1 VAGAVVGCGGLLDVE
16 NPNTVKGEDVALP
29 AAGVALANG
38 VQALVA
44 HGVNGAAIVYHTM
57 TDELAWKGSRDGF
70 RELDQG
76 KISNAYN
83 EFTDGFYRDYAAGS
97 LSEGRW
103 LADEAI
109 KILEAQDADGSI
121 VSRLSLARVYLY
133 GAIAY
138 VTIANVYDDWA
149 LSDRRTP
156 APPTGPDN
164 MGTYYDTAIDYLNK
178 GLTIATAVGD
188 APHVTAIRAMRAR
201 ANFDRAIWA
210 TVNPARAGAG
220 LVTTSSY
227 TTAAVADAQAALALM
242 AGSPDYEFRFT
253 FSVSTG
259 QSAQGSWIASRQE
272 NRLGG
277 AYVALHPT
285 DPTWLDQ
292 VVLMDP
298 IDNTT
303 PSPIVDR
310 IQKRFRSE
318 GVYSGYT
325 VVSAREMHLIL
336 AEAAL
341 AGSDVTGFQTA
352 INNLRDLDGLTD
364 WTPASSVT
372 AQDMLI
378 YSRQSNLFLETRRL
392 SDHYRFN
399 VASPEWSGG
408 AQVLASPGLFFPIPA
423 TECLSNPNIGAANCS
438 T

>member
-1 VAGAVVGCGGLLDVE
+1 MLAGAVVGCGGLLEVE
-16 NPNTVKGEDVALP
+16 NPNNVKGEDIELP
-29 AAGVALANG
+29 AAGAALANG
-38 VQALVA
+38 VQSLVA

-83 EFTDGFYRDYAAGS
+83 EFTDGFYRDYASGN

-109 KILEAQDADGSI
+109 AILEAQDADGSI
-121 VSRLSLARVYLY
+121 VDRLSLARVYLY

-149 LSDRRTP
+149 LSNRREP
-156 APPTGPDN
+156 GMPTGPDN
-164 MGTYYDTAIDYLNK
+164 MGSYYDTAIDYLNK
-178 GLTIATAVGD
+178 GLAIATSLNNGEHILAM
-188 APHVTAIRAMRAR
+188 TAMRAR

-210 TVNPARAGAG
+210 TVNPARGGAG
-220 LVTTSSY
+220 LVTPSSY
-227 TTAAVADAQAALALM
+227 TAAAVADAQAALALM
-242 AGSPDYEFRFT
+242 TSPEYEYRFT
-253 FSVSTG
+253 FNVGTG
-259 QSAQGSWIASRQE
+259 QSAQGAWIISRQE

-277 AYVALHPT
+277 AYVMLHPT
-285 DPTWLDQ
+285 SPTWLDT
-292 VVLMDP
+292 VLLRDP
-298 IDNTT
+298 IDN
-303 PSPIVDR
+303 SRSAIVDR

-318 GVYSGYT
+318 GTYNGYT
-325 VVSAREMHLIL
+325 VVSGREMRLII

-341 AGSDVTGFQTA
+341 ANSDVAGFQTA
-352 INNLRDLDGLTD
+352 INGLRAIDALPD
-364 WTPASSVT
+364 WTPASTVT
-372 AQDMLI
+372 AQNMLV
-378 YSRQSNLFLETRRL
+378 YSRQANLFLMTRRL

-399 VASPEWSGG
+399 IASPEWISG
-408 AQVLASPGLFFPIPA
+408 AQVVANPGMFFPIPA